1 MPLAQDD
8 NLASWNPHVE
18 CGAVRATIAY
28 LLGPAYPNQQ
38 ATGAPYH
45 TNGTSGEGKATGGIP
60 SKRALCPPCSSTH
73 ISGQVLTAF
82 VQVEGVYLASYGVQT
97 LECSN
102 HFKNVNGGGPFPN
115 NQTLCDSQGKVYAV
129 GTTNGFLVVDIDQD
143 WMGRGYCGP
152 GVSPCDNVSLGQ
164 YVSSGH
170 ISLDLQGFVYWDGEN
185 WKLHPLTAV
194 RLSTGL
200 VLYPETSS
208 LQTARNYSASA
219 VLRLPRTSADPVAL
233 TVSGCP
239 AETTCAFTP
248 ATGVAR
254 FDSTFRVNTTPA
266 SPLGNFDLTIT
277 ATNASA
283 STTVPFHLTIADRAS
298 LTFRRGDGTAFGET
312 DDLYIYSGATT
323 TNYGT
328 ALKLLVDGLDCIAAG
343 TVCKTLIK
351 FPSIVGPNPGQIPA
365 GSRIV
370 NASLGMTIRNKGQTE
385 DAYQITEAWDEAS
398 ASWNSFAV
406 HGVPGNRG
414 KEFTFA
420 PDHLGRFP
428 VNVTSITQRWANGE
442 VNYGVLLAST
452 HWDGVDYNSS
462 ETVRDRPSLRVQFVP
477 PPSPLVLA
485 YDMETLTP
493 DGRMQDRSGNG
504 HHGTM
509 TGTGDVFG
517 KVGRARHFGA
527 GDRITAA
534 GISVQGL
541 NFTIAAWFNWTTNPS
556 PYYSGIQGGGC
567 CSWELR
573 VRNDGRFAVIFYQAI
588 QPDVY
593 TAVASPLAYNDGTW
607 HHAAGILRSGLAEL
621 YVDGVLVGQSITNP
635 IASVRTSLQTVV
647 GHVASD
653 FFGDID
659 EIRVF
664 SRALSVEE
672 IITVAISSSYPVWQN
687 AKNGPDA
694 VSDSVRPNQGN
705 GLGHLEQSLQGTVG
719 VSGISFTRF
728 LGGVVML

>member
-1 MPLAQDD
+1 MRLTSRLGGKLAVPLLIFLVALGSAFGAFVALPNLAPSADSDDRTPNDLMPLAQDD
-8 NLASWNPHVE
+8 SLASWNPHVE
-18 CGAVRATIAY
+18 CGVVRATIPY
-28 LLGPAYPNQQ
+28 LLGTAYPNQQ

-60 SKRALCPPCSSTH
+60 SKRALSPPCSITN

-102 HFKNVNGGGPFPN
+102 HFKNVNGGGPYPN

-185 WKLHPLTAV
+185 WKLHALTAV

-208 LQTARNYSASA
+208 LQTARNYSAST
-219 VLRLPRTSADPVAL
+219 VLRLPGTSADPVTL

-239 AETTCAFTP
+239 TETTCAFTP
-248 ATGVAR
+248 AAGIAR

-266 SPLGNFDLTIT
+266 SPLGSFDLTIT
-277 ATNASA
+277 ATNAST

-328 ALKLLVDGLDCIAAG
+328 SLKLFVDGLDCIAAG
-343 TVCKTLIK
+343 TVCKTLLK

-406 HGVPGNRG
+406 HGVPGTRG

-420 PDHLGRFP
+420 PDRLGRFP
-428 VNVTSITQRWANGE
+428 VNLTPIAQRWANGE
-442 VNYGVLLAST
+442 ANDGVLLAST

-462 ETVRDRPSLRVQFVP
+462 ETVRDRPSLRVQFAP

-493 DGRMQDRSGNG
+493 DGRMQDRSGSGNHGIING
-504 HHGTM
+504 TL
-509 TGTGDVFG
+509 DVAG
-517 KVGRARHFGA
+517 KVGRAREF
-527 GDRITAA
+527 D
-534 GISVQGL
+534 GIHDYIEVPDSPRLHPTGGI
-541 NFTIAAWFNWTTNPS
+541 TIAAWVYLQADHTGGVPTMIRKQGSFLLELGDAGTNRPAFLL
-556 PYYSGIQGGGC
+556 
-567 CSWELR
+567 WW
-573 VRNDGRFAVIFYQAI
+573 
-588 QPDVY
+588 
-593 TAVASPLAYNDGTW
+593 NDGTRTRLDGPVVPKFEW
-607 HHAAGILRSGLAEL
+607 HHWAGTYDGTQMRLYIDGTEVNSLAVSKTIATSSESLRMGHWTTEWFQGILDEVRL
-621 YVDGVLVGQSITNP
+621 Y
-635 IASVRTSLQTVV
+635 
-647 GHVASD
+647 
-653 FFGDID
+653 
-659 EIRVF
+659 
-664 SRALSVEE
+664 SRALTGEE
-672 IITVAISSSYPVWQN
+672 IVAM
-687 AKNGPDA
+687 
-694 VSDSVRPNQGN
+694 VS
-705 GLGHLEQSLQGTVG
+705 
-719 VSGISFTRF
+719 
-728 LGGVVML
+728 

>member
-1 MPLAQDD
+1 MSACESILSGRLIRSESPRLLGGKRLTSRPGRGLAVPLLIFLVALGSAFGAFFALPNPAPSSAPDDRTPDDLMPLAQDD

-18 CGAVRATIAY
+18 CGAVRATIRY
-28 LLGPAYPNQQ
+28 LLGTAYPNQQ

-45 TNGTSGEGKATGGIP
+45 TNGTSGAGKATGGIP
-60 SKRALCPPCSSTH
+60 SKRALSPPCSITN

-102 HFKNVNGGGPFPN
+102 HFKNVNGGRPYPN
-115 NQTLCDSQGKVYAV
+115 NQTLCDSQGKVYAI

-152 GVSPCDNVSLGQ
+152 GVSPCNNVTLGQ
-164 YVSSGH
+164 YVSSGS

-185 WKLHPLTAV
+185 WKLHALTAV
-194 RLSTGL
+194 RLATGL

-219 VLRLPRTSADPVAL
+219 VLRLPGTSADPVTL

-254 FDSTFRVNTTPA
+254 FDSPFRVNTTPA
-266 SPLGNFDLTIT
+266 APLGNFDLTIT
-277 ATNASA
+277 ATSASA

-328 ALKLLVDGLDCIAAG
+328 ALKLFVDGLDCIAAG

-370 NASLGMTIRNKGQTE
+370 NASLDMMIRNKGQTQ

-398 ASWNSFAV
+398 ASWNSFAI

-414 KEFTFA
+414 KEFTFT
-420 PDHLGRFP
+420 PNHLGRFS
-428 VNVTSITQRWANGE
+428 VTIISIAQRWANGD
-442 VNYGVLLAST
+442 VDDGVLLALT
-452 HWDGVDYNSS
+452 HWHGVAYHWSQP
-462 ETVRDRPSLRVQFVP
+462 VRDRQSLRLQFVHWA
-477 PPSPLVLA
+477 SPLVLA
-485 YDMETLTP
+485 YDMETLTQ
-493 DGRMQDRSGNG
+493 DGPTADWSGNG
-504 HHGTM
+504 VYGPIN
-509 TGTGDVFG
+509 GSVDVAG
-517 KVGRARHFGA
+517 KVGRARHFSG
-527 GDRITAA
+527 GDLITAP
-534 GISVQGL
+534 GIS
-541 NFTIAAWFNWTTNPS
+541 A
-556 PYYSGIQGGGC
+556 
-567 CSWELR
+567 
-573 VRNDGRFAVIFYQAI
+573 
-588 QPDVY
+588 
-593 TAVASPLAYNDGTW
+593 
-607 HHAAGILRSGLAEL
+607 
-621 YVDGVLVGQSITNP
+621 
-635 IASVRTSLQTVV
+635 
-647 GHVASD
+647 
-653 FFGDID
+653 
-659 EIRVF
+659 
-664 SRALSVEE
+664 
-672 IITVAISSSYPVWQN
+672 
-687 AKNGPDA
+687 
-694 VSDSVRPNQGN
+694 
-705 GLGHLEQSLQGTVG
+705 
-719 VSGISFTRF
+719 
-728 LGGVVML
+728 

>member
-1 MPLAQDD
+1 MRLTSRLSGKLAVPLLIFLVALGSAFGAFFALPNSAPSSASDDRTPEDLMPLAQDD

-18 CGAVRATIAY
+18 CGVVRATIPY
-28 LLGPAYPNQQ
+28 LLGTAYPNQQ

-60 SKRALCPPCSSTH
+60 SKRALSPPCSITN

-82 VQVEGVYLASYGVQT
+82 VQVEGVYLTSYGVQT

-129 GTTNGFLVVDIDQD
+129 GSTSGCLVVDMRQD
-143 WMGRGYCGP
+143 WRGRGYCGP
-152 GVSPCDNVSLGQ
+152 GGSACDNVSLGA
-164 YVSSGH
+164 YVSSGSM
-170 ISLDLQGFVYWDGEN
+170 SLDLQGFVYWEGEN

-200 VLYPETSS
+200 VLYPETSA
-208 LQTARNYSASA
+208 LQTARNYSASV
-219 VLRLPRTSADPVAL
+219 VLRLPGTSADPVTL

-277 ATNASA
+277 ATNATA

-328 ALKLLVDGLDCIAAG
+328 TLKLLVDGLDCIAAG
-343 TVCKTLIK
+343 TMCKTLIK
-351 FPSIVGPNPGQIPA
+351 FPSIVGPNPGQIPT

-385 DAYQITEAWDEAS
+385 DAYHITEAWDEAS

-414 KEFTFA
+414 KEFTFT
-420 PDHLGRFP
+420 PDHLGRFS
-428 VNVTSITQRWANGE
+428 VNLTSIAQRWANGE
-442 VNYGVLLAST
+442 VNDGVLLAST

-477 PPSPLVLA
+477 PPPSPNLS
-485 YDMETLTP
+485 YDMQNLTS
-493 DGRMQDRSGNG
+493 DGKMKDLSGNG
-504 HHGTM
+504 NHGTM
-509 TGTGDVFG
+509 SGTTDAPGW
-517 KVGRARHFGA
+517 VGRARAFG
-527 GDRITAA
+527 GPNPP
-534 GISVQGL
+534 S
-541 NFTIAAWFNWTTNPS
+541 NFVDYGTN
-556 PYYSGIQGGGC
+556 
-567 CSWELR
+567 
-573 VRNDGRFAVIFYQAI
+573 
-588 QPDVY
+588 
-593 TAVASPLAYNDGTW
+593 
-607 HHAAGILRSGLAEL
+607 
-621 YVDGVLVGQSITNP
+621 
-635 IASVRTSLQTVV
+635 
-647 GHVASD
+647 
-653 FFGDID
+653 
-659 EIRVF
+659 
-664 SRALSVEE
+664 
-672 IITVAISSSYPVWQN
+672 
-687 AKNGPDA
+687 
-694 VSDSVRPNQGN
+694 
-705 GLGHLEQSLQGTVG
+705 
-719 VSGISFTRF
+719 
-728 LGGVVML
+728 

>member
-1 MPLAQDD
+1 MSARESILSGPLIRSQSPRLLGGKRLTSRLGGGLAVPLLIFLVALGSAFGAFFALPNPAPSSAPDDRTPGDLMPLAQDD

-60 SKRALCPPCSSTH
+60 SKRALSPPCSITN

-82 VQVEGVYLASYGVQT
+82 VQVEGVYLTSYGVQT

-129 GTTNGFLVVDIDQD
+129 GTTNGFLVVDSDKD

-152 GVSPCDNVSLGQ
+152 GVSPCDNVTLGQ
-164 YVSSGH
+164 YLSSGI

-185 WKLHPLTAV
+185 WKLHALTAV
-194 RLSTGL
+194 RLSTCL

-219 VLRLPRTSADPVAL
+219 VLRLPGTSADPVAL

-254 FDSTFRVNTTPA
+254 FDTTFRVNTTPA

-277 ATNASA
+277 ATNATA
-283 STTVPFHLTIADRAS
+283 STTVPFHVTIADRAS

-351 FPSIVGPNPGQIPA
+351 FPSIVGPNPGQIPT

-385 DAYQITEAWDEAS
+385 DVYQITEAWDEAS

-414 KEFTFA
+414 KEFTFT

-428 VNVTSITQRWANGE
+428 VNITSIAQRWADGE
-442 VNYGVLLAST
+442 ANDGVLLEAT
-452 HWDGVDYNSS
+452 DWDG
-462 ETVRDRPSLRVQFVP
+462 R
-477 PPSPLVLA
+477 
-485 YDMETLTP
+485 
-493 DGRMQDRSGNG
+493 
-504 HHGTM
+504 
-509 TGTGDVFG
+509 
-517 KVGRARHFGA
+517 
-527 GDRITAA
+527 DRITAP
-534 GISVQGL
+534 GISVPAL
-541 NFTIAAWFNWTTNPS
+541 DFTVAAWFNWTTNPS
-556 PYYSGIQGGGC
+556 PYYSGIQGGGY
-567 CSWELR
+567 SWELR
-573 VRNDGRFAVIFYQAI
+573 IQNDGRLAIVFYQAI
-588 QPDVY
+588 APDVV
-593 TAVASPLAYNDGTW
+593 TSVGSVLAYNDGTW
-607 HHAAGILRSGLAEL
+607 HHVAGVLRFGLAEL
-621 YVDGVLVGQSITNP
+621 YVDGTLVAQATTNSVT
-635 IASVRTSLQTVV
+635 SVRTSTLTEI
-647 GHVASD
+647 GRFASD
-653 FFGDID
+653 YIGDID
-659 EIRVF
+659 EVRVF
-664 SRALSVEE
+664 SRALSAAE
-672 IITVAISSSYPVWQN
+672 IAALAPVPPARVDGLVLSYATQN
-687 AKNGPDA
+687 
-694 VSDSVRPNQGN
+694 
-705 GLGHLEQSLQGTVG
+705 
-719 VSGISFTRF
+719 
-728 LGGVVML
+728 

>member
-1 MPLAQDD
+1 MSARESILSGPLIRSQSPRLLGGKRLTSRLGGGLAVPLLIFLVVLGSAFGAFFALPNPAPSSAPDDRTPEDLMPLAQDD

-18 CGAVRATIAY
+18 CGAVRATIRY

-60 SKRALCPPCSSTH
+60 SKRALSPPCSITN

-102 HFKNVNGGGPFPN
+102 HFKNVNGGGPYPN

-129 GTTNGFLVVDIDQD
+129 GTTNGFLVVDSDKD

-152 GVSPCDNVSLGQ
+152 GVSPCDNVTLGQ
-164 YVSSGH
+164 YVSSGS

-185 WKLHPLTAV
+185 WKLHALTAV
-194 RLSTGL
+194 RLATGL

-219 VLRLPRTSADPVAL
+219 VLRLPGTSADPVTL

-283 STTVPFHLTIADRAS
+283 SATVPFHLTIADRAS

-328 ALKLLVDGLDCIAAG
+328 ALKLIVDGLDCVAAG

-370 NASLGMTIRNKGQTE
+370 DATLSMTIRNKGQTQ
-385 DAYQITEAWDEAS
+385 DAYQVTEAWDETS

-414 KEFTFA
+414 KEFTFT
-420 PDHLGRFP
+420 PNHLGRFS
-428 VNVTSITQRWANGE
+428 VNVTSIAQRWANGE
-442 VNYGVLLAST
+442 VNDGVLLAST

-493 DGRMQDRSGNG
+493 DGRMRDRTGNG
-504 HHGTM
+504 NDGTIS
-509 TGTGDVFG
+509 GTADVAG
-517 KVGRARHFGA
+517 QVGQARHFNGTS
-527 GDRITAA
+527 DYIR
-534 GISVQGL
+534 
-541 NFTIAAWFNWTTNPS
+541 S
-556 PYYSGIQGGGC
+556 P
-567 CSWELR
+567 
-573 VRNDGRFAVIFYQAI
+573 IF
-588 QPDVY
+588 
-593 TAVASPLAYNDGTW
+593 PLTDK
-607 HHAAGILRSGLAEL
+607 
-621 YVDGVLVGQSITNP
+621 
-635 IASVRTSLQTVV
+635 
-647 GHVASD
+647 
-653 FFGDID
+653 
-659 EIRVF
+659 
-664 SRALSVEE
+664 
-672 IITVAISSSYPVWQN
+672 ITVAAWVYFAGGQPTGDYGGIVTNLNGFPNENRLLVNGARTVLWQ
-687 AKNGPDA
+687 A
-694 VSDSVRPNQGN
+694 
-705 GLGHLEQSLQGTVG
+705 E
-719 VSGISFTRF
+719 I
-728 LGGVVML
+728 